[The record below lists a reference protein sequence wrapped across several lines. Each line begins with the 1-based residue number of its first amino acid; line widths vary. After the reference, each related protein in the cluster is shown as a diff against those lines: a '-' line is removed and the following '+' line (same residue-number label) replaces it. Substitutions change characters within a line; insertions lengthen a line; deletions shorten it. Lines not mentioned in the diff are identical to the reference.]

1 MNRTAPSGAFY
12 FIIQFK
18 YMGNNSALSEEEI
31 KEIKE
36 DLLKRKE
43 QILKDLNTVSEKE
56 NTESGEDFKATFPE
70 YGDKDDENAQE
81 INEYSTN
88 LATEQVLE
96 KTIKD
101 INIALDR
108 IEKGSYGVCKY
119 CGEPIGKKRMVAR
132 PVASSCI
139 ECKTRIQESS

>member
-1 MNRTAPSGAFY
+1 ME
-12 FIIQFK
+12 
-18 YMGNNSALSEEEI
+18 NNNALSKDEI
-31 KEIKE
+31 KDIKDE
-36 DLLKRKE
+36 LLLRKE

-56 NTESGEDFKATFPE
+56 DTVSGEDFKATFPE

-101 INIALDR
+101 INIALER
-108 IEKGSYGVCKY
+108 IENNTYGVCKY
-119 CGEPIGKKRMVAR
+119 CGESIGKKRMQAR

-139 ECKTRIQESS
+139 ACKTRIQESS

>member
-1 MNRTAPSGAFY
+1 
-12 FIIQFK
+12 
-18 YMGNNSALSEEEI
+18 MGNNSALSEEEI

>member
-1 MNRTAPSGAFY
+1 
-12 FIIQFK
+12 
-18 YMGNNSALSEEEI
+18 MGNNNALSKEEI
-31 KEIKE
+31 KEIKD

-43 QILKDLNTVSEKE
+43 QILKDLNNISEKE

-101 INIALDR
+101 INIALER
-108 IEKGSYGVCKY
+108 IENGSYGVCKY
-119 CGEPIGKKRMVAR
+119 CGEAIGKKRMQAR

-139 ECKTRIQESS
+139 ECKTRIQDSN